1 MIQMLERQNG
11 AKTARPGRL
20 KIGAL
25 LASALILGWTAPGLA
40 HEGHNHGD
48 EVERPPADLQDL
60 KPRAVATG
68 AAFQLVGMPVS
79 GALAIFIDS
88 VASNTPVT
96 GAFVELMTAGDATLV
111 AEEVVP
117 GLYMA
122 SPWPPLGVSP
132 DQLVG
137 SEVITTIVAED
148 GDDLLLV
155 RLPDG
160 VANPTGAE
168 TAGTGAE
175 AAVGTKV
182 ASMVSSDAESWGGSA
197 LLILAGSILS
207 LAGVFAGLR
216 NRGVGRWIG
225 FGAIAMGAVIGMS
238 SSGIV

>member
-1 MIQMLERQNG
+1 MLERQND
-11 AKTARPGRL
+11 AKITRPFRL

-25 LASALILGWTAPGLA
+25 LATVILGWTAPGLA
-40 HEGHNHGD
+40 GIGHEGHNHGD
-48 EVERPPADLQDL
+48 EAERPPADLQEL

-68 AAFQLVGMPVS
+68 TTFQLVGIPVS

-88 VASNTPVT
+88 VANNTPVT
-96 GAFVELMTAGDATLV
+96 GAFVELMTAGDSTLI

-117 GLYMA
+117 GVYMA
-122 SPWPPLGVSP
+122 SPWPPRGVST
-132 DQLVG
+132 DQLIG
-137 SEVITTIVAED
+137 SDVITTIVAES

-160 VANPTGAE
+160 VANPTGN
-168 TAGTGAE
+168 E
-175 AAVGTKV
+175 AVEADSGVGTKV

-197 LLILAGSILS
+197 LLIMAGSILS
-207 LAGVFAGLR
+207 LAGIFAGLR
-216 NRGVGRWIG
+216 NRGIGRWIG